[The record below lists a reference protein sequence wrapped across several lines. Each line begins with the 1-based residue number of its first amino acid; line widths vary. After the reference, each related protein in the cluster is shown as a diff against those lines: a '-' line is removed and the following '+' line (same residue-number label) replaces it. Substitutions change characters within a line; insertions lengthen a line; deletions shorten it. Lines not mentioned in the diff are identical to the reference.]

1 MKLCYNLQTCMTNP
15 SLEKDLELCEK
26 AGFDAVELNFAK
38 AREYLKG
45 HSMEQLES
53 LIASY
58 HLEVATL
65 NAIFEINFCDEKEW
79 NRVTDEFRFACE
91 LGQACSSSKVI
102 VLSNERANLKGEI
115 TDKEIEEN
123 TLEVLAK
130 LAAMGKQTGMHI
142 GLEPVGTMAVPNLE
156 WALSIVQS
164 LNLPEVGVVI
174 DDFNLYLWDLL
185 SDVDFIRMIPPEKI
199 LIVHLNDAEKIPFA
213 RLDQMHRCMPLDGRI
228 DTVRYMQNV
237 KDSGYDGY
245 VSVEVLNPGIWMKG
259 PEIVIPEAYAK
270 GMAVLQ
276 SIT

>member
-26 AGFDAVELNFAK
+26 AGFEAVEINFAK

-45 HSMEQLES
+45 HSMEKLES
-53 LIASY
+53 LIASH
-58 HLEVATL
+58 HLKVATL

-91 LGQACSSSKVI
+91 LGQACNSSKVI
-102 VLSNERANLKGEI
+102 VLSNERANLKEEI
-115 TDKEIEEN
+115 TDKEIEAD
-123 TLEVLAK
+123 TLEVLAR
-130 LAAMGKQTGMHI
+130 LAAMGKKTGMHI
-142 GLEPVGTMAVPNLE
+142 GFEPVGTMAVPNLE
-156 WALSIVQS
+156 WALNIVQS
-164 LNLPEVGVVI
+164 LNIPEVGLVI
-174 DDFNLYLWDLL
+174 DGFNLYLWDLL

-199 LIVHLNDAEKIPFA
+199 SIVHLNDAEKIPFA
-213 RLDQMHRCMPLDGRI
+213 MLDQMHRCMPSDGRI

-245 VSVEVLNPGIWMKG
+245 VSVEVLNPGIWMRG
-259 PEIVIPEAYAK
+259 PEIVIPEAYEK